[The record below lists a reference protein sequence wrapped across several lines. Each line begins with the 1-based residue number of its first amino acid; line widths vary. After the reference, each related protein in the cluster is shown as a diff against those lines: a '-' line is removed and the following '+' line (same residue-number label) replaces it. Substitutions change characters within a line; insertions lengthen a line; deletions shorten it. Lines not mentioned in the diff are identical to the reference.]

1 MLPILIVPFAV
12 GLGVMYLWNRRGDK
26 KELPAPAPTVASGRA
41 PSALS
46 VLAIYMRDSQDP
58 PPLVVQTAIAEA
70 QTMGQMDLV
79 AQLLELFVIPVVRAH
94 VEAGNAQPPD
104 GEVTDAEL
112 VEEDGDD
119 GQAEADDV
127 AARRSPSHT
136 PPPSGEGNLDDLDS
150 AGVDAMFAAESGD
163 AITVA
168 GRDVAPI
175 EGVEPTKW
183 QAFKAKL
190 SREKP
195 EFATERHVG
204 KYRQRRERLRELGV
218 DPDRGFTADKQ
229 DRALERDL
237 ADSYAELKSAGDL
250 GELAGKVID
259 VDDGEYPVT
268 LSGVLGVV
276 QVAGLEGAIAWFE
289 RPEDRKRFPNT
300 TKMFLTT
307 NGVF

>member
-1 MLPILIVPFAV
+1 MLPILVIPFAL
-12 GLGVMYLWNRRGDK
+12 GLGAMYLWNRRGEK
-26 KELPAPAPTVASGRA
+26 KELPAPSPTVASGRA

-46 VLAIYMRDSQDP
+46 VLAIYMRDGQSP
-58 PPLVVQTAIAEA
+58 PPMVVQTAIAEA

-79 AQLLELFVIPVVRAH
+79 AQILELFVIPVVR
-94 VEAGNAQPPD
+94 EAIAQAPAPAAAS
-104 GEVTDAEL
+104 EEPIDAEL
-112 VEEDGDD
+112 VEDSPSDD
-119 GQAEADDV
+119 M
-127 AARRSPSHT
+127 ARRSPSSV
-136 PPPSGEGNLDDLDS
+136 PPPSGDEQPSYDDLDS
-150 AGVDAMFAAESGD
+150 AGVDAMFAKDANGGESETMSGRE
-163 AITVA
+163 VA
-168 GRDVAPI
+168 API
-175 EGVEPTKW
+175 EGVEITKW
-183 QAFKAKL
+183 QAFKKRL

-195 EFATERHVG
+195 DFATERHVG
-204 KYRQRRERLRELGV
+204 QYRQRRERLRELGV
-218 DPDRGFTADKQ
+218 DPDRGFTPDKQ

-289 RPEDRKRFPNT
+289 HPEDRKRFPNT